1 MFQADMSSTSL
12 PSDKVHWLL
21 QLAHILFQYVV
32 LMLPGAIIVY
42 TVKQDKLC
50 PPYGEFFLWI
60 INLPPQLLLQGKW
73 VNFLTFS
80 ITVKSFPLIQWFV
93 YGKFKEPKSLPHD
106 PEAQTCD
113 SSDEDADTSKKLRE
127 SNASSNAPSMNFRS
141 CALFAYCFIGLQVS
155 YLTWGIL
162 QEKIMT
168 TEYNSH
174 SQMLSSE
181 DHGMI
186 SLHENSYKIR
196 FRNSQFLVLINRIFS
211 FTSAVLILILYSF
224 KDRILSLV
232 TSVEYVRLVPAD
244 KKQFQSMNNGKDVYI
259 MAPFYKFSYCSVTN
273 ILSSWCQYEA
283 LKYVNFPTQVLSKA
297 CKLIPVMV
305 MSYLVS
311 GKRYKLHEYNVA
323 ILISVGISFFLLGNH
338 MQESKEISPSPSP
351 LPPPT
356 VTSSNTESNDTTSRA
371 TMAKETL
378 DNRSNDV
385 VSSELKS
392 YSLVD
397 GILILSLYLTFDS
410 FTSNWQEKLNKEFN
424 VSPLNMMA
432 SVNFYSCLF
441 TFSSLASQ
449 ALVFPL
455 VKLVFSCPELL
466 HDCLILSFCSV
477 TGQLFIYYTI
487 AKFGALT
494 FTFMMTIR
502 QSLAILLSCLIYGHE
517 LNVLG
522 YSGITLVFTAVFLQ
536 LYFKWKK

>member
-1 MFQADMSSTSL
+1 MFIPLKKTNCAHLIVSVVVVVVANKIVTRQVSKLIFSSFTF
-12 PSDKVHWLL
+12 LL
-21 QLAHILFQYVV
+21 
-32 LMLPGAIIVY
+32 
-42 TVKQDKLC
+42 
-50 PPYGEFFLWI
+50 
-60 INLPPQLLLQGKW
+60 
-73 VNFLTFS
+73 
-80 ITVKSFPLIQWFV
+80 ITVKSFFLVQWFV
-93 YGKFKEPKSLPHD
+93 YGKLKESKSLPCD
-106 PEAQTCD
+106 PELQPCD
-113 SSDEDADTSKKLRE
+113 SSDEDADTSKKHRE
-127 SNASSNAPSMNFRS
+127 PCNTTSTNTSEISLKT
-141 CALFAYCFIGLQVS
+141 CALFAYCFIGLQIS

-168 TEYNSH
+168 TEYTSNV
-174 SQMLSSE
+174 QMSSNNHE
-181 DHGMI
+181 LVSIHG
-186 SLHENSYKIR
+186 NSYKIR

-211 FTSAVLILILYSF
+211 FATAVLILIIYSF
-224 KDRILSLV
+224 KDRIISLI
-232 TSVEYVRLVPAD
+232 TSVEYVRLVPD
-244 KKQFQSMNNGKDVYI
+244 KKQQIIGTSGSNNVYI
-259 MAPFYKFSYCSVTN
+259 IAPFYKFSYCSVTN

-323 ILISVGISFFLLGNH
+323 ILISIGISFFLLGNH
-338 MQESKEISPSPSP
+338 IIESQSHLSSTSIDSSHINETSTARTVPSN
-351 LPPPT
+351 PT
-356 VTSSNTESNDTTSRA
+356 KGSSD
-371 TMAKETL
+371 L
-378 DNRSNDV
+378 D
-385 VSSELKS
+385 LKS

-455 VKLVFSCPELL
+455 VKLIFSCSELL

-487 AKFGALT
+487 ANFGALT

-502 QSLAILLSCLIYGHE
+502 QSLAILLSCFIYRHE
-517 LNVLG
+517 LNLLG
-522 YSGITLVFTAVFLQ
+522 YVGVTLVFTAVFLQ